1 METLLPRK
9 KSLNLTEAELRLMD
23 IVWEKVAATVGE
35 VAAALPGEPGLAYN
49 TILTT
54 LRILEQKGYV
64 RHTKP
69 REGRAFVYRA
79 VVGRKQASRNALRH
93 LVRGFFA
100 NSPELLVLN
109 LLDDGDL
116 SPRELQNI
124 RNLLAEGE
132 K

>member
-1 METLLPRK
+1 MPRK

-23 IVWEKVAATVGE
+23 IVWDKGAVTVGE
-35 VAAALPGEPGLAYN
+35 VAAALPSVPGLAYN
-49 TILTT
+49 TVLTT

-79 VVGRKQASRNALRH
+79 VVGRKEASRNALRH

-116 SPRELQNI
+116 SQRELRKI
-124 RNLLAEGE
+124 RNLLAEGG

>member
-1 METLLPRK
+1 MARK
-9 KSLNLTEAELRLMD
+9 KTLHLTEAELRLMD
-23 IVWEKVAATVGE
+23 VLWEKGAATVGE
-35 VAAALPGEPGLAYN
+35 VSAALTGEPGLAYN
-49 TILTT
+49 TVLTT
-54 LRILEQKGYV
+54 FRILEQKGYV

-79 VVGRKQASRNALRH
+79 VVERKQASRTALRH
-93 LVRGFFA
+93 VVRRFFA

-116 SPRELQNI
+116 SERELQNI
-124 RNLLAEGE
+124 RTLLLEGG

>member
-1 METLLPRK
+1 VARK

-23 IVWEKVAATVGE
+23 VVWDKGAVTVGE
-35 VAAALPGEPGLAYN
+35 VAAALTGEPVLAYN

-64 RHTKP
+64 RHTKS
-69 REGRAFVYRA
+69 REGRAFIYRA

-93 LVRGFFA
+93 VVRGFFA

-116 SPRELQNI
+116 SQRELQSI
-124 RNLLAEGE
+124 RNLLAGGE
-132 K
+132 R

>member
-1 METLLPRK
+1 MPRK
-9 KSLNLTEAELRLMD
+9 KSLDLTEAELRLME
-23 IVWEKVAATVGE
+23 IVWDKGTATVGE

-49 TILTT
+49 TVLTT
-54 LRILEQKGYV
+54 LRILERKGYV
-64 RHTKP
+64 RHTKA

-79 VVGRKQASRNALRH
+79 VVDRKKASRNAVRH
-93 LVRGFFA
+93 VVRRFFA

-116 SPRELQNI
+116 SEQELQNI

>member
-1 METLLPRK
+1 MPRK
-9 KSLNLTEAELRLMD
+9 KSLDLTEAELRLMQ
-23 IVWEKVAATVGE
+23 IVWDKGPATVGE

-49 TILTT
+49 TVLTT

-64 RHTKP
+64 RHTKA

-79 VVGRKQASRNALRH
+79 VVDRKQASRNAVRH
-93 LVRGFFA
+93 VVRRFFA

-116 SPRELQNI
+116 SEQELQKI

>member
-1 METLLPRK
+1 MARK

-23 IVWEKVAATVGE
+23 VVWDKGAVTVGE
-35 VAAALPGEPGLAYN
+35 VAAALTGEPVLAYN

-64 RHTKP
+64 RHTKS

-116 SPRELQNI
+116 SQRELQSI
-124 RNLLAEGE
+124 RNLLAGGE
-132 K
+132 R

>member
-1 METLLPRK
+1 METLLARK

-23 IVWEKVAATVGE
+23 IVWDKGTATVGE
-35 VAAALPGEPGLAYN
+35 VAAALRGEPGLAYN

-116 SPRELQNI
+116 SPRELRNI
-124 RNLLAEGE
+124 RDLLAEGE

>member
-1 METLLPRK
+1 MARK

-23 IVWEKVAATVGE
+23 VVWDKGSVTVGE
-35 VAAALPGEPGLAYN
+35 VAAALIGEPILAYN

-64 RHTKP
+64 RHTKS

-116 SPRELQNI
+116 SQRELQSI
-124 RNLLAEGE
+124 RNLLAGGE
-132 K
+132 R